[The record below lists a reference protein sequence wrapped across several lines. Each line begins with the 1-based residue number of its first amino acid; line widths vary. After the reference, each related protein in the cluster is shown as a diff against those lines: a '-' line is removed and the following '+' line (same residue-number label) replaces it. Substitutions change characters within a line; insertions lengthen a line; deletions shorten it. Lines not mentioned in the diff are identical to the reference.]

1 MEMLLGAYVQVSAAL
16 LTGYFDFTET
26 SDIHVPQRHIC
37 ARPFKAKGEASHFF
51 CHDTPFL
58 TWLST
63 RISKLVVTKNWGCML
78 TAANNSVMQPPET
91 SHTDR

>member
-1 MEMLLGAYVQVSAAL
+1 MLLGAYVQVSAAL